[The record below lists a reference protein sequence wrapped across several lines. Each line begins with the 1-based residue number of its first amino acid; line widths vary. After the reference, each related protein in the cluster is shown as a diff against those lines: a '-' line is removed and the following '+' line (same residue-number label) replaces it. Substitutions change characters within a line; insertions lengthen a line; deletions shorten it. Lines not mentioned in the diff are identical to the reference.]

1 MNTKQQLVDALKNA
15 MRAKDDVRKRTIR
28 LTLSDIKL
36 AEVDKK
42 RELDNAEVL
51 AIIQKGV
58 KERQDVI
65 EESRR
70 AQRPDLVA
78 NAEAEMAVLEEFLP
92 DQLTSDELEELTR
105 QVIDDVGASSM
116 GDMGQVM
123 KVLIPRLAG
132 RATGQ
137 EASQMARKLLQ

>member
-1 MNTKQQLVDALKNA
+1 MNTKKQLEDALKDA

-36 AEVDKK
+36 AEVEKK

-65 EESRR
+65 EESKR

-105 QVIDDVGASSM
+105 QVIDEVGASSM

>member
-1 MNTKQQLVDALKNA
+1 MNTKKQLEDALKDA
-15 MRAKDDVRKRTIR
+15 IRSSDEVRKRTIR

-42 RELDNAEVL
+42 RQLSDAEIL
-51 AIIQKGV
+51 AIVQKGV

-70 AQRPDLVA
+70 AERPDLVA
-78 NAEAEMAVLEEFLP
+78 NAEAEIAVLEGFLP
-92 DQLTSDELEELTR
+92 DQLTDQELELIVQEVIDEL
-105 QVIDDVGASSM
+105 GAKSM
-116 GDMGQVM
+116 QDMGSVM
-123 KVLIPRLAG
+123 KVLIPRLEG

-137 EASQMARKLLQ
+137 QASQMARKLLQ